1 MFKFIYI
8 LTYPFTL
15 IELAL
20 IGIYRLFIRHATPK
34 SCKFI
39 PSCSTY
45 AKLSLIEFGF
55 ILGNYY
61 IVKRIIR
68 CNPKNC
74 GGYDFVKLNL
84 SGNYKW
90 KC

>member
-1 MFKFIYI
+1 MFRFIYI
-8 LTYPFTL
+8 LTYPLTL
-15 IELAL
+15 IELLL
-20 IGIYRLFIRHATPK
+20 IEIYRIFIRHLLGK
-34 SCKFI
+34 SCRFI

-45 AKLSLIEFGF
+45 AKYSLIEFGF
-55 ILGNYY
+55 VIGNYY
-61 IVKRIIR
+61 AFKRLIR
-68 CNPKNC
+68 CNPKNS